1 MKYFCQNI
9 FINRHLLQ
17 SRSPF
22 NACLSSAY
30 RLQGY
35 ESPIAVL
42 PAVVNYSF
50 LQDRSRGFL
59 RGYYIVTSVFL
70 ENAHFRRK
78 LGLKPRPGLRRC
90 IFLILTNNKYIDVF
104 TA

>member
-35 ESPIAVL
+35 ESPIAAL
-42 PAVVNYSF
+42 PAVVNLIYSF
-50 LQDRSRGFL
+50 LQDESRGL
-59 RGYYIVTSVFL
+59 LQGYYIDKSVLL
-70 ENAHFRRK
+70 ENTH
-78 LGLKPRPGLRRC
+78 LR
-90 IFLILTNNKYIDVF
+90 
-104 TA
+104 